1 MPVLLYEILG
11 ELKKMNKLL
20 EKHYSE
26 DADNKQTSKKAKEQK
41 GGKDSK
47 QGSEARSLPTDGMAK
62 TETVVPAEPSAM

>member
-1 MPVLLYEILG
+1 MPILLYEILG

-20 EKHYSE
+20 EKHYS
-26 DADNKQTSKKAKEQK
+26 DADDKQAPKEAKKPK

-47 QGSEARSLPTDGMAK
+47 QGSKTSSLPTDGMAE